1 MSTSQPGAASVSRHA
16 TSSSVPVGV
25 GRSLSVHRVDYL
37 LLVDSYSKWLCA
49 VRLRST
55 TASAVIAELD
65 RLFSDFG
72 TPEEFESDNGTQLEC
87 AEIRA
92 FFARQRIRHVTSS
105 PEYAHSNGLVERHI
119 QTVKRTLLKMF
130 RDGKTLWE
138 ALAAIRSTPVSS
150 TLPSPAVLLQG
161 RNLRGS
167 LPFLPER
174 LQPHLVPARSVIDQ
188 LRQRQATASFQQGR
202 SPTVRGSALVIGL
215 RVRTLV
221 SGNWKPGVV
230 ESVCGVPNSYVIR
243 LEDGRAF
250 HRTRADI
257 NVDNARPAVRMRH
270 APPIPILP
278 PLAGLPAP
286 DRVVPRPAT
295 PVELPPPPP
304 FRAAT
309 PPPAPI
315 SPRPDQALQPCP
327 AVRPQPTP
335 SRPQPPRDYPP
346 PTPARRP
353 PAHDGQT
360 PSARL
365 ALPEPPDDQAI
376 PPVATRLPGTT
387 RSGRSYWKR

>member
-1 MSTSQPGAASVSRHA
+1 M
-16 TSSSVPVGV
+16 
-25 GRSLSVHRVDYL
+25 
-37 LLVDSYSKWLCA
+37 
-49 VRLRST
+49 
-55 TASAVIAELD
+55 IAELD

-105 PEYAHSNGLVERHI
+105 PEYAQSNGLVERHI

-221 SGNWKPGVV
+221 SDNWKPGVV
-230 ESVCGVPNSYVIR
+230 ESVCGVPNSYVT
-243 LEDGRAF
+243 GWM
-250 HRTRADI
+250 
-257 NVDNARPAVRMRH
+257 VRMQQ
-270 APPIPILP
+270 APPIPFLP

-353 PAHDGQT
+353 PAHPLSKIFNADNLEIECCHL
-360 PSARL
+360 S
-365 ALPEPPDDQAI
+365 QASSSFEYN
-376 PPVATRLPGTT
+376 GC
-387 RSGRSYWKR
+387 YFEH